1 VKRLS
6 ERYSVAERIGRG
18 GVGDVYKGWQ
28 EALDRP
34 VAIKVLRAEFT
45 RNAQAMRRFERE
57 ARTTSRLRH
66 PNVVTVFDVGL
77 ADDGTR
83 FLVMELLEGTSL
95 ARLLAEK
102 APLPIGDALAI
113 ARQIIRGM
121 SAGEGVGLV
130 HRDLKPE
137 NIFLER
143 DLQVKILDFGLAT
156 LLDTRSHPELEE
168 PSIARSEPPDLTDA
182 VDSRNTFSL
191 EGDES
196 TVEERSPA
204 VTQAHAVMGTPRYMP
219 PEQVLG
225 WGIDHRSDLYA
236 FGCILFEMLA
246 GRPPFPGPDAA
257 DYMRQH
263 LHAAHASLRELRP
276 DVSDGLLRIVERLL
290 EKAPAARFQD
300 WAALDQAL
308 AVESELQEET
318 RGVLLA
324 ATPSGEGEPLPTEP
338 YRFLQP
344 FSAASQAIFFGRDKD
359 VERFRSAWDHLDRP
373 RLLFVTGASGV
384 GKTSFLMARIVPTL
398 QHAGNRVLVVRGG
411 TNPFRELEKK
421 LGAVGTLAEALRS
434 EPTAIV
440 LDQTEEIFTSGTTDD
455 HASFRAHIRAIVA
468 ESGDRVRLVLG
479 VREDFLGALLRTLQ
493 PLPLDELAR
502 TVPLQRLEAD
512 DIRKALAGP
521 GRPNVAVRYRPF
533 HYEPAVL
540 DVIVRDLLADSAG
553 EVAPRVQAVGSRLW
567 EMVKDD
573 PDPRITEAHYV
584 TRLGG
589 AQGIL
594 ARTLD
599 EAVNDL
605 EPADRDI
612 AKELLWA
619 LTNLPGSATS
629 RPAAESELVAR
640 AVDGTRRKAVLQR
653 LEDRWRV
660 VQGFFDPRWPDERS
674 YRIAHESL
682 IQHIQQYGHEGTERT
697 RARQLFHHGLALWLQ
712 GGRRD
717 GDVLSEDHFAE
728 IQGSIEDLVLRTE
741 DEQAFYDRCL
751 SLRAAGW
758 TARVADE
765 RRRNRVRGVT
775 IAIVPTLLVVVG
787 FVLGQ
792 MPVGFRTL
800 RELEPR
806 IGSLLHM
813 SGLDLRERHYTGSRL
828 RGVELLGVRLD
839 GAVLEDVDLT
849 GADLERAS
857 FRGAV
862 LDDVVLD
869 GANLKGAVFVG
880 SDLENVRFHGA
891 DLRHAT
897 LGMDLA
903 GADFLGAL
911 FDRQTLF
918 AAQPPKGALGPG
930 GDIAGLALRQ
940 LVLPRADLQGLHADG
955 ADLSGADL
963 SGSYLERASFEDAT
977 LVGASLAR
985 AELGAAHLARARLS
999 GADLTD
1005 AHAAGAD
1012 LTRAELRDVSLAGA
1026 DLAHARLDGAD
1037 LCGADL
1043 RTAHLEQTSFAGAR
1057 SCASTRWPGDPPPDL
1072 ASSEP

>member
-1 VKRLS
+1 M
-6 ERYSVAERIGRG
+6 AERIGRG

-95 ARLLAEK
+95 ARLLVER

-113 ARQIIRGM
+113 ARQIVRGM

-156 LLDTRSHPELEE
+156 LLDTRHDAELEE
-168 PSIARSEPPDLTDA
+168 PSIARSEPPPLA
-182 VDSRNTFSL
+182 EPGDSRTTFTL
-191 EGDES
+191 EGDAS
-196 TVEERSPA
+196 KVEERPAA

-225 WGIDHRSDLYA
+225 WGTDHRSDLYA

-246 GRPPFPGPDAA
+246 GRPPFPGPDAG

-263 LHAAHASLRELRP
+263 LHAAPASLREARP
-276 DVSDGLLRIVERLL
+276 DAPDGLVRIVERLL
-290 EKAPAARFQD
+290 EKAPSARFQD

-308 AVESELQEET
+308 AIESEVQEET

-324 ATPSGEGEPLPTEP
+324 ATPSGDGEPLPTEP

-359 VERFRSAWDHLDRP
+359 VERFHAAWDHVDRP
-373 RLLFVTGASGV
+373 RLIFVSGASGV
-384 GKTSFLMARIVPTL
+384 GKTSFLMARVVPTL
-398 QHAGNRVLVVRGG
+398 QHASNRVLVVRGG
-411 TNPFRELEKK
+411 TDPFADLRKK
-421 LGAVGTLAEALRS
+421 LGAPKSLAEGLGA

-440 LDQTEEIFTSGTTDD
+440 LDQTEEIFTSGNANEQ
-455 HASFRAHIRAIVA
+455 ASFRSSIGTIL
-468 ESGDRVRLVLG
+468 EQSDRVRFVLG

-512 DIRKALAGP
+512 DIKKALAGP

-540 DVIVRDLLADSAG
+540 DVIVRDLLTDTAG

-573 PDPRITEAHYV
+573 PDPRITEAHYG

-640 AVDGTRRKAVLQR
+640 AVDGARRKAVLKR

-660 VQGFFDPRWPDERS
+660 VQGFSDARWPDERS

-682 IQHIQQYGHEGTERT
+682 IQHIQQYGQEGTERT

-758 TARVADE
+758 MARVADE
-765 RRRNRVRGVT
+765 RRRTRRRRIRLAV
-775 IAIVPTLLVVVG
+775 VPALLVLVG
-787 FVLGQ
+787 VLLGQ

-806 IGSLLHM
+806 IGSLLHL
-813 SGLDLRERHYTGSRL
+813 SGLDLRERRFVGSRL
-828 RGVELLGVRLD
+828 TGIELLGARLD

-849 GADLERAS
+849 RANLERAS

-862 LDDVVLD
+862 LDDVILD
-869 GANLKGAVFVG
+869 GANLKGAIFVG
-880 SDLENVRFHGA
+880 SDLDGVRFHDA

-897 LGMDLA
+897 LGMDIA
-903 GADFLGAL
+903 GADFLGAV

-930 GDIAGLALRQ
+930 GDIADLVMRK
-940 LVLPRADLQGLHADG
+940 LVLQRADLQGLRAEG

-963 SGSYLERASFEDAT
+963 SGSYLERASFEHAT
-977 LVGASLAR
+977 LVGARLAR
-985 AELGAAHLARARLS
+985 AELGAARLSRARLS
-999 GADLTD
+999 GADLSD
-1005 AHAAGAD
+1005 AHLGGAD
-1012 LTRAELRDVSLAGA
+1012 LTGA
-1026 DLAHARLDGAD
+1026 DLRDTTLARADLTHARVDGAD

-1043 RTAHLEQTSFAGAR
+1043 HDAHFEQTTFAGAR

-1072 ASSEP
+1072 APSEH